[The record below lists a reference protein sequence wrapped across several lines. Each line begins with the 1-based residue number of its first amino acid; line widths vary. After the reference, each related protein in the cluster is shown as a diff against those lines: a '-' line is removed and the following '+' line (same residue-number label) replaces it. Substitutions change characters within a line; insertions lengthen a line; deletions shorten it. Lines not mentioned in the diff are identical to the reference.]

1 MLTHIGN
8 RFFMTEGSVGSFFFL
23 IHHGWV
29 WKNWL
34 TLSKIWSFD
43 HNRGILSLKRG
54 NDFSAER
61 FEKTMQITISAM
73 TSLPGTSVG
82 DLFGRVKRDPK
93 SEVVRI
99 KQVALNLL
107 ASVLEF

>member
-1 MLTHIGN
+1 
-8 RFFMTEGSVGSFFFL
+8 
-23 IHHGWV
+23 
-29 WKNWL
+29 
-34 TLSKIWSFD
+34 
-43 HNRGILSLKRG
+43 
-54 NDFSAER
+54 
-61 FEKTMQITISAM
+61 MQITISAM